1 MLHFLDYLNIHSDST
16 HPRMREGIMEGI
28 SPEKALELF
37 QDYALPLVWAIII
50 FLIGRMVATMLTNT
64 VGKMMNKSK
73 VDETLIRFAKSMT
86 YIALMAF
93 VILAAL
99 GKLGIET
106 TSFAA
111 IIAAAG
117 LAIGLSLQGTLGNFA
132 SGVMLIIFRPFKVG
146 DFVEAGGVSG
156 IVEEVQIFSTRMRSG
171 DNKEIIIPNGQ
182 IIGDT
187 ITNYSA
193 KETRRVDM
201 VIGVGYDDDLKKVRA
216 VLEEIL
222 NKDERILAEPAPT
235 IGLLELGD
243 SSVNF
248 AVRPWVK
255 TADYWQVLFDVQ
267 EEIKLRFDDEGISI
281 PFPQRDLH
289 IINGSAA

>member
-1 MLHFLDYLNIHSDST
+1 MEDRMGNISAD
-16 HPRMREGIMEGI
+16 
-28 SPEKALELF
+28 KVLELV
-37 QDYALPLVWAIII
+37 QNYGLPLVWAIII
-50 FLIGRMVATMLTNT
+50 FIVGRIVARIISNT
-64 VGKMMNKSK
+64 VAKMMTKGK
-73 VDETLIRFAKSMT
+73 VDETLVKFAKNMI
-86 YIALMAF
+86 YIALMVF

-132 SGVMLIIFRPFKVG
+132 SGVMLILFRPFKVG

-156 IVEEVQIFSTRMRSG
+156 IVEEIQIFSTKMKSG
-171 DNKEIIIPNGQ
+171 DNKEIIVPNGQ
-182 IIGDT
+182 IIGST

-193 KETRRVDM
+193 KETRRVDL
-201 VIGVGYDDDLKKVRA
+201 VIGVSYEDDLKKVRA
-216 VLEEIL
+216 VLEDIL
-222 NKDERILAEPAPT
+222 NNDERILKDPAPT
-235 IGLLELGD
+235 IGVLELGD

-255 TADYWQVLFDVQ
+255 SGDYWPVLFAVQ
-267 EEIKLRFDDEGISI
+267 ENVKLRFDAEGISI
-281 PFPQRDLH
+281 PYPQQDVH
-289 IINGSAA
+289 FIKEEAAA

>member
-1 MLHFLDYLNIHSDST
+1 MGNLTPENI
-16 HPRMREGIMEGI
+16 IQ
-28 SPEKALELF
+28 LV

-50 FLIGRMVATMLTNT
+50 FIVGKIAARVISNVVATMMT
-64 VGKMMNKSK
+64 KSK
-73 VDETLIRFAKSMT
+73 VDETLVKFAKSII
-86 YIALMAF
+86 YIALMVF
-93 VILAAL
+93 VVLAAL

-132 SGVMLIIFRPFKVG
+132 SGVMLILFRPFKVG

-156 IVEEVQIFSTRMRSG
+156 IIEEIQIFSTKMRSG
-171 DNKEIIIPNGQ
+171 DNKEITVPNGQ
-182 IIGDT
+182 IVGST

-193 KETRRVDM
+193 KETRRVDL

-216 VLEEIL
+216 VLEEIIAA
-222 NKDERILAEPAPT
+222 DERILEDPAVT
-235 IGLLELGD
+235 IGVLELGD

-255 TADYWQVLFDVQ
+255 SADYWNVFFELQ
-267 EEIKLRFDDEGISI
+267 ENIKLRFDEEGISI
-281 PFPQRDLH
+281 PYPQQDVH
-289 IINGSAA
+289 IVSNAPAA

>member
-1 MLHFLDYLNIHSDST
+1 MDNIST
-16 HPRMREGIMEGI
+16 DNLIQ
-28 SPEKALELF
+28 LL
-37 QDYALPLVWAIII
+37 QDYALPLVWAILIFIVGRIVARII
-50 FLIGRMVATMLTNT
+50 SNT
-64 VGKMMNKSK
+64 VAKMMTGSN
-73 VDETLIRFAKSMT
+73 VDSTLVKFTRSLLYA
-86 YIALMAF
+86 ALMTF

-132 SGVMLIIFRPFKVG
+132 SGVMLILFKPFKVG

-156 IVEEVQIFSTRMRSG
+156 VVEEIQIFSTKMKSP
-171 DNKEIIIPNGQ
+171 DNKEITVPNGQ
-182 IIGDT
+182 IVGST

-193 KETRRVDM
+193 KETRRVDL
-201 VIGVGYDDDLKKVRA
+201 VIGVGYNDDLKQVRS
-216 VLEEIL
+216 VLADII
-222 NKDERILAEPAPT
+222 NADERILKDPEVT
-235 IGLLELGD
+235 IAVLELAD

-255 TADYWQVLFDVQ
+255 TGDYWPVYFDLL
-267 EEIKLRFDDEGISI
+267 ETIKLRFDAEGISI
-281 PFPQRDLH
+281 PFPQQDVH
-289 IINGSAA
+289 HYKEEAASD